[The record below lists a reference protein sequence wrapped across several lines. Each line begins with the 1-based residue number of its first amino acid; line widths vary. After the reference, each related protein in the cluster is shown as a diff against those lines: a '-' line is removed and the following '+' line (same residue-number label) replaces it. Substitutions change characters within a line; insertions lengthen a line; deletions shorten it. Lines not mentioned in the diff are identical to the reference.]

1 MVHIGRSLARTS
13 VVFVVVACALFTAT
27 PALSQ
32 PSAVVYVVQVEGVID
47 PPVAR
52 YVIDRLERAADAS
65 ALAVILQIDTPGGL
79 QVSNRAL
86 VDAVAGSP
94 VPVVA
99 WVAPRDARAAS
110 VGALLVYAADLVYL
124 ADSTQLGP
132 LAPATLDGDGDAAT
146 RAARELLL
154 DLASRP
160 GAPLVASRAV
170 TSDNAVASRYV
181 DGSASSLRD
190 LLQRVDQANAQIN
203 GRWETLET
211 WDEAAG
217 TPSVTIRFAQ
227 MDPFQRLLHAVT
239 DPKVALLLFLAGL
252 FGLIFELYNPGIGL
266 AAIVGAGCLVLSIY
280 SLSVLPTNWAALLV
294 VTAGIGLLL
303 LDLHAAALGPAS
315 ALGLIG
321 LGGGSA
327 FLFSGSSDALSL
339 SPLAIAAAVVVT
351 IVFFVSV
358 MTAAL
363 RVRLRR
369 PVSDEEG
376 LVGSVGEATTDIA
389 PEGTVLTKGTLWRA
403 RTMETGIAAGA
414 KVEIKATEGLVLLV
428 EPLHEHAGSPDADD

>member
-1 MVHIGRSLARTS
+1 MVHIGR
-13 VVFVVVACALFTAT
+13 
-27 PALSQ
+27 PALRASILLLLSATALLTAAPAQSQ
-32 PSAVVYVVQVEGVID
+32 SSAAVYVIQVDGVID

-52 YVIDRLERAADAS
+52 YIVDRLDRAEDAG
-65 ALAVILQIDTPGGL
+65 AHAVILQIDSPGGL
-79 QVSNRAL
+79 QVSNQEL
-86 VDAVAGSP
+86 VDAVADSP

-99 WVAPRDARAAS
+99 WIAPRDARAAS
-110 VGALLVYAADLVYL
+110 TGTLLVYAADLAYA
-124 ADSTQLGP
+124 ADSTSLGP
-132 LAPATLDGDGDAAT
+132 LAPATLDADDDATT

-154 DLASRP
+154 DVALRP
-160 GAPLVASRAV
+160 GAALVAGRVVDA
-170 TSDNAVASRYV
+170 DNAVTSRYV

-190 LLQRVDQANAQIN
+190 LLEGMDGAAAQVD
-203 GRWETLET
+203 GRWLELET
-211 WDEAAG
+211 WDESAG
-217 TPSVTIRFAQ
+217 TPSVAIRFAE

-266 AAIVGAGCLVLSIY
+266 AAIVGVGALALAVY
-280 SLSVLPTNWAALLV
+280 ALSVLPTSWGALLV
-294 VTAGIGLLL
+294 ITAGIALLL

-315 ALGLIG
+315 ALGLVA
-321 LGGGSA
+321 LAGGSA
-327 FLFSGSSDALSL
+327 FLFRGAPPPLSL
-339 SPLAIAAAVVVT
+339 SPLAIGVAVVVT

-376 LVGSVGEATTDIA
+376 IVGTIGEATTDIA

-414 KVEIKATEGLVLLV
+414 KVEVKATEGLVLLV
-428 EPLHEHAGSPDADD
+428 EPLHEHAAGPPEDA